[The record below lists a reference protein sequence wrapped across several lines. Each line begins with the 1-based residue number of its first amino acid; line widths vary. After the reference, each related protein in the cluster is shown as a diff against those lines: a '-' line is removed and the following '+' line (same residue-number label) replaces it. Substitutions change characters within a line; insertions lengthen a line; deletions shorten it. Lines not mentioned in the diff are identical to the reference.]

1 MSFQIH
7 DFARAYGSLCWNL
20 SKVIPRKDLPRIF
33 TMCLPVKT
41 SNDQTTS
48 SIGAGLADLH
58 QTRDDVVA
66 EVMKAPKR
74 RIDNV
79 ITHLHDSI
87 HLLLMHAQITQDV
100 QKKYKKMIW
109 DNRVQELALLTAGVG
124 LGTIGMYAQLPMEFT
139 GAAAAVTI
147 LGVGGLKWFNNSK
160 VTEAEAQLLTME
172 ELTASFQR
180 THQREI
186 SDADEFTAS
195 VWQRIREQLQM
206 NLKSEGLHDFP
217 SVSQGELDE
226 LQKILDQEIPKLR
239 RLASPY
245 HIG

>member
-1 MSFQIH
+1 
-7 DFARAYGSLCWNL
+7 
-20 SKVIPRKDLPRIF
+20 
-33 TMCLPVKT
+33 MCLPVKNPDGLANT
-41 SNDQTTS
+41 

-109 DNRVQELALLTAGVG
+109 DNRIQELASLTAGVG
-124 LGTIGMYAQLPMEFT
+124 FSSVAMYAQLPMEVA
-139 GAAAAVTI
+139 GAAAAATI

-160 VTEAEAQLLTME
+160 LTESEAHLLTME
-172 ELTASFQR
+172 ELSASFQR

-186 SDADEFTAS
+186 GDADEFTAS
-195 VWQRIREQLQM
+195 VWQRIRDQLQM
-206 NLKSEGLHDFP
+206 NLKSEGLDDFP
-217 SVSQGELDE
+217 SVSNAELDE
-226 LQKILDQEIPKLR
+226 LRKILDSEIPKLR